1 MRSDLKL
8 KPNLLMQF
16 VLILFCMPLGSAAA
30 AVDDSLRSGPAVSA
44 SHQSLLANMQ
54 ASTDYQGRYQQ
65 LQPIVNQVFDSSAI
79 ARVSLGATWRKLSS
93 EEQQEF
99 IAIVMNTIA
108 ATYADR
114 FVDFNGQKFAVLSE
128 LENRP
133 GRWVVKTVLTK
144 SDGGT
149 VNLDYY
155 IKDGRIF
162 NVIADGVSDLSLL
175 QIMAQGFMAMRQ
187 YLLKVIGYPLCFS
200 RKVLSRARIAR

>member
-1 MRSDLKL
+1 MKL
-8 KPNLLMQF
+8 KPNLLTQF
-16 VLILFCMPLGSAAA
+16 VLILFCMPLGFAAA
-30 AVDDSLRSGPAVSA
+30 AVDDSLRSGPAVSTL
-44 SHQSLLANMQ
+44 HRSLLTNMQ

-162 NVIADGVSDLSLL
+162 NVIADGVSDLSLRRADYAAVIK
-175 QIMAQGFMAMRQ
+175 QKG
-187 YLLKVIGYPLCFS
+187 YLFLRASLKAKLAELGN
-200 RKVLSRARIAR
+200 